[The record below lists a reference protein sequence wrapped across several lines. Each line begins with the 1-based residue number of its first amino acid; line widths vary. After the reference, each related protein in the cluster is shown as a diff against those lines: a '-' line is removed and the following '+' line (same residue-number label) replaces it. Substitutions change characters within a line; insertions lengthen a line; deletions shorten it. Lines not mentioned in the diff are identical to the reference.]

1 MGRREK
7 KTTKINREKIL
18 LTATRLVKE
27 RGVANIS
34 LADIS
39 KAVKI
44 SKGTLYYYYPSKSDL
59 VFDITEQSMNHMTR
73 KIIDW
78 VEKSR
83 EAKAPEDILKVVFDT
98 ILKARSRGQIH
109 LYIIQEALM
118 DESLRKRFCEEYA
131 KWRKMIEEGLNRILP
146 EGKNNSGLARIILVT
161 IYGLLLQTL
170 IGAERAP
177 LDEITS
183 FFIDAG
189 RKVEAP
195 VSKQDK
201 FSAPS
206 ADAVSGAIPAAG
218 PIASPNPEA

>member
-18 LTATRLVKE
+18 LTATRLIKE

-39 KAVKI
+39 QAVKI

-59 VFDITEQSMNHMTR
+59 VFDITEQSMNHMTQ
-73 KIIDW
+73 KILQW
-78 VEKSR
+78 VEKGR
-83 EAKAPEDILKVVFDT
+83 EAKTPEEILKVVFDA

-118 DESLRKRFCEEYA
+118 DESLRKRFCEEYS
-131 KWRKMIEEGLNRILP
+131 KWRKMIEEGINQLLP
-146 EGKNNSGLARIILVT
+146 EGKNNQLLARIILAT

-170 IGAERAP
+170 IGVERAP
-177 LDEITS
+177 LDDISS

-189 RKVEAP
+189 RKADGPKRRPNLPNQPAPEAAEGDSEAP
-195 VSKQDK
+195 
-201 FSAPS
+201 A
-206 ADAVSGAIPAAG
+206 AVPVPGV
-218 PIASPNPEA
+218 

>member
-18 LTATRLVKE
+18 LTATRLIKE

-39 KAVKI
+39 KAVRI

-146 EGKNNSGLARIILVT
+146 EGKNNSGLARIILAT

-170 IGAERAP
+170 IGAEKVP

-183 FFIDAG
+183 FFVDAG

-195 VSKQDK
+195 ASKQGNFTTPSEIDASEAAAAAD
-201 FSAPS
+201 SAS
-206 ADAVSGAIPAAG
+206 S
-218 PIASPNPEA
+218 PIPEA